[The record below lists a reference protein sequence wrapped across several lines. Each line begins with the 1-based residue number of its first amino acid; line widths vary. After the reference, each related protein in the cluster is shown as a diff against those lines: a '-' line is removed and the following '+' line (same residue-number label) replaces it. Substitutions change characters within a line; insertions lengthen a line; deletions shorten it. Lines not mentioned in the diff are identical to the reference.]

1 MIGNQLL
8 HYFSALNSAA
18 KKFLR
23 IKLTV
28 ASKFAFSSLS
38 TEPLLAFPT
47 KTISGLNMT
56 LIRNCTN
63 NATKSSGFFSESRI
77 IGTLLPATTNWL
89 NAFSTLF
96 YLLLP
101 SFTFNLPTN
110 PRTCVQSKQSCIW
123 SGCQWRNLPHDFP
136 PCFIVHSFYRRAR
149 LNGLW
154 DKILQYLVKLT
165 RQRAGY
171 AAMAVIAVL
180 SFLRHTNISAYE

>member
-1 MIGNQLL
+1 MHDREPALALL
-8 HYFSALNSAA
+8 FGIELGG
-18 KKFLR
+18 KKILAD
-23 IKLTV
+23 KAV
-28 ASKFAFSSLS
+28 ASKFAFFSLN

-101 SFTFNLPTN
+101 SFTFNLPTT
-110 PRTCVQSKQSCIW
+110 PR
-123 SGCQWRNLPHDFP
+123 
-136 PCFIVHSFYRRAR
+136 
-149 LNGLW
+149 
-154 DKILQYLVKLT
+154 
-165 RQRAGY
+165 
-171 AAMAVIAVL
+171 
-180 SFLRHTNISAYE
+180 